1 MKAQISDELN
11 VLELEDI
18 AHADGD
24 LVDISVKA
32 NFKSLGA
39 RYGKAVQEVAA
50 LINVAAA
57 TDLVRELRKDG
68 TAKLASF
75 DITLE
80 DLVITEVPKSG
91 WMVASNDGESVALDL
106 ALSPALISA
115 GNLREVVRLIQERR
129 KSDGFEISD
138 RIKVRWNSTAEITQ
152 TIIDGT
158 SHIGD

>member
-1 MKAQISDELN
+1 M
-11 VLELEDI
+11 
-18 AHADGD
+18 
-24 LVDISVKA
+24 
-32 NFKSLGA
+32 
-39 RYGKAVQEVAA
+39 
-50 LINVAAA
+50 
-57 TDLVRELRKDG
+57 RKDG

-91 WMVASNDGESVALDL
+91 WMVASNDGESVALAL

-138 RIKVRWNSTAEITQ
+138 RIRVRWNSTAEMTQ

-158 SHIGD
+158 SHICDEVLATEMVRDESLDIGGGDIGVVVAISKA